1 VTEPLGGGGAH
12 SLVKRP
18 TAAEAAPAPSGR
30 RVLRFVLLPL
40 GIVAALALV
49 AQITGARELTSAGT
63 WGAAF
68 RLGVPILLAGLGGLF
83 AERVGVI
90 NIGLEGMMILGT
102 WFGAWAAW
110 MYGPWWGVLAALIG
124 GALGGLLHAV
134 ATVHFGVD
142 HIISGVAIN
151 ILAAGVARFLSVI
164 TYVGVEGGGATQS
177 PRFAGR
183 IASVNLPFLA
193 GGNVFGWQ
201 SPDLFGWVA
210 RQQWIFVSDLA
221 ALGRGLTSN
230 VSLFAVLAV
239 ALVPLAWWVLWRSPL
254 GLRMRSVGEHPEA
267 AESLGVSVYSMKYLG
282 LTISGALAG
291 LGGGFLV
298 LEAAGIYREMQTGGR
313 GFIGLAAMIFGN
325 WRPSGVLVA
334 AGLFGYADAL
344 RLRQE
349 VAVHGLLLLAG
360 GALIVVALWA
370 LYRRRAV
377 KAGVLGL
384 VGIGFLVWWT
394 TTDTVP
400 REFVFFTPYVVT
412 LIVLAFAA
420 QHLRPPAAIGKPYRR
435 RQAH

>member
-1 VTEPLGGGGAH
+1 VTEPLGGGGH
-12 SLVKRP
+12 SLVERP
-18 TAAEAAPAPSGR
+18 STTEVPAPPAPR
-30 RVLRFVLLPL
+30 RRLSRFVLMPL
-40 GIVAALALV
+40 GALLALAVV
-49 AQITGARELTSAGT
+49 AEITGARELTSPGT

-68 RLGVPILLAGLGGLF
+68 RLAVPILLAGLGGLF

-151 ILAAGVARFLSVI
+151 ILAAGVARFLSVV
-164 TYVGVEGGGATQS
+164 TYVGVVGGGATQS

-183 IASVNLPFLA
+183 IVTVNLPFVA
-193 GGNVFGWQ
+193 GGNLFGWQ

-210 RQQWIFVSDLA
+210 RRQWLFASDVA

-230 VSLFAVLAV
+230 VSLLAVLAV
-239 ALVPLAWWVLWRSPL
+239 ALVPLAWWVLWRSPV

-360 GALIVVALWA
+360 GALIAVALWA
-370 LYRRRAV
+370 LYRRRPV

-384 VGIGFLVWWT
+384 VGTGFLVWWAT
-394 TTDTVP
+394 TETVP

-420 QHLRPPAAIGKPYRR
+420 QHLRPPAAIGRPYRK